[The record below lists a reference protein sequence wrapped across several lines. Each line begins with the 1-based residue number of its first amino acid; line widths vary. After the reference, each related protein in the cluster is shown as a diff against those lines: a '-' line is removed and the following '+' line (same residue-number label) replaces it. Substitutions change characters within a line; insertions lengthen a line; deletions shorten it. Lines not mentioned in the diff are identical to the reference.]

1 MQPPRSYDSLPM
13 DWVGD
18 WSGRRRRLSPE
29 RTALV
34 EATDGRRWTYAELD
48 ARANRV
54 GAWLTGTAGLGAGD
68 PVCVI
73 SRNRVEPVDLY
84 LACGKTGAVLAPL
97 SHRLRPRELNELL
110 HRIQPRLLCYESAF
124 AKQVGELVLPP
135 SVTRSVA
142 FGAAGTAWEEEVLA
156 TPETAVNVALALED
170 PFLYI
175 HTGGSTATPKVCI
188 VSHRQMVWNSVE
200 LVLAAPEGLAGRHE
214 LLLFPLFHIGGWN
227 TLTPILHAGGRVVLM
242 REFDPAAALRVI
254 EREAVDHFGGVEA
267 ILKMMAAA
275 PEFADAD
282 LSPLRAI
289 TTAGAPCSA
298 AAMEPFW
305 ARGIAVSQSYGQTE
319 AGPSNFIHGRLDADM
334 DSLRAHHESIGTSFF
349 HCDYRIVD
357 PQRETPVGT
366 GEAGVL
372 LLRSPHSFDGYLRQP
387 ERTAETFRD
396 GGWVWTGDLAREDA
410 QGYVTLVGR
419 TDNLIISGGENVS
432 PEEIEAVLAEH
443 PAVAAAVA
451 FGVPD
456 ARWGEAPV
464 ALIVPRGEAPQAEA
478 LRAWLGERMARFKLP
493 REIHPVAEIPLTGA
507 GKPDRTAARQRHL
520 GDTEANP

>member
-1 MQPPRSYDSLPM
+1 MEPPRSYESLPM

-29 RTALV
+29 RIALV
-34 EATDGRRWTYAELD
+34 DASLGRRWTYAELD

-54 GAWLTGTAGLGAGD
+54 GAWLTGSEGLAAGD

-73 SRNRVEPVDLY
+73 GRNRVEPVDLY

-97 SHRLRPRELNELL
+97 SHRLHPRELNELL
-110 HRIQPRLLCYESAF
+110 HRIQPRLLCYEAGF
-124 AKQVGELVLPP
+124 EALVGELVLPP
-135 SVTRSVA
+135 SVNRTVA
-142 FGAAGTAWEEEVLA
+142 FGDAGTAWEEEVLA
-156 TPETAVNVALALED
+156 TPEAAVNVALALED

-188 VSHRQMVWNSVE
+188 VPHRQMVWNSVE
-200 LVLAAPEGLAGRHE
+200 LVLAAPEGLAGRRE
-214 LLLFPLFHIGGWN
+214 LLFFPLFHIGGWN

-242 REFDPAAALRVI
+242 RDFDPAGALRVI
-254 EREAVDHFGGVEA
+254 EEEAIDHFGGVEA

-275 PEFADAD
+275 PEFPHAD
-282 LSPLRAI
+282 LSSLRAI

-366 GEAGVL
+366 GETGVL
-372 LLRSPHSFDGYLRQP
+372 LLRSPHGFDGYLREP
-387 ERTAETFRD
+387 GRTAEVFRA
-396 GGWVWTGDLAREDA
+396 GGWVWTGDLAREDE

-419 TDNLIISGGENVS
+419 TDNLIITGGENVS

-456 ARWGEAPV
+456 PRWGESPV
-464 ALIVPRGEAPQAEA
+464 ALIVPRAEAPPAET
-478 LRAWLGERMARFKLP
+478 LRGWLGERIARFKLP
-493 REIHPVAEIPLTGA
+493 REIHAVAEIPLTGA
-507 GKPDRTAARQRHL
+507 GKPDRSAARRQHL
-520 GDTEANP
+520 GETEGRS